1 MNRDAVLKTL
11 LIEDSVD
18 DAELI
23 LANLTEGGIA
33 FESQRV
39 ETAEQLRDALAL
51 SSWDLILSD
60 FNLPRFSAIEALEI
74 LAGTSQRSPMIVVSG
89 AIGEESAAS
98 VIRAGATDLVTKQSL
113 HRLVPVIIR
122 SLREQEAKRRYTLAM
137 AALDESET
145 RFQAI
150 VANLPGMVFQALID
164 ENGGARFTYVSE
176 GSQNVLGM
184 NASAL
189 TNRPE
194 LFFDLIVPDDR
205 PGFLATRIRS
215 ATNLTPCNWEGRIRM
230 PASGPRSK
238 WINLRASVRKLTS
251 GAILSDGIIS
261 NINDSKVAQQAIE
274 NQRQQL
280 RQLAS
285 HVERVKEEERA
296 HIAREIHDDL
306 GGTLTAAKIDLAW
319 IHSRLRPDQRELAE
333 KAAGT
338 QSLLDSAIETTGRI
352 SRSLRPSVLDYGV
365 TAAIEWQVKEFS
377 KRMGISCEFVCSPD
391 EIDLDLEFS
400 TALFR
405 IFQETLT
412 NISKHA
418 AASHVAISIEDDG
431 SSVLLSVVDDGKGM
445 HGDDTKKLGS
455 YGIRG
460 MRERAGFLG
469 GTIEI
474 VSSPGAGTQVRVL
487 LPAKRPDQT
496 GEPLMSPLDPDL
508 GRSIG

>member
-1 MNRDAVLKTL
+1 MNRDTVLKVL

-18 DAELI
+18 DADFI
-23 LANLTEGGIA
+23 LANLIDGGLRI
-33 FESQRV
+33 ESRRV
-39 ETAEQLRDALAL
+39 DTAEQFREALQFAT
-51 SSWDLILSD
+51 WDLILSD
-60 FNLPRFSAIEALEI
+60 FNLPRFSAIEALEM
-74 LAGTSQRSPMIVVSG
+74 LANAGQHAPMIVVSG
-89 AIGEESAAS
+89 AIGEESAAAI
-98 VIRAGATDLVTKQSL
+98 IRAGASDLVTKQSM
-113 HRLVPVIIR
+113 HRLVPVIVR
-122 SLREQEAKRRYTLAM
+122 NLREQEAKRQYDLAI
-137 AALDESET
+137 AALSESEA

-150 VANLPGMVFQALID
+150 TDNLPGVVFQALLHAD
-164 ENGGARFTYVSE
+164 GSADYAYVSE
-176 GSQNVLGM
+176 GCQLVLGV
-184 NASAL
+184 SAETL
-189 TNRPE
+189 ISRPE
-194 LFFDLIVPDDR
+194 TMIAMIVPEDR
-205 PGFLATRIRS
+205 PSFIGSRRRS
-215 ATNLTPCNWEGRIRM
+215 AIQLTPSNWEGRIRF
-230 PASGPRSK
+230 GPDPEASK
-238 WINLRASVRKLTS
+238 WINLRARARKLPS
-251 GAILSDGIIS
+251 GAVISDGIIS

-319 IHSRLRPDQRELAE
+319 IHSRLRPDQPELTE
-333 KAAGT
+333 KAAGM
-338 QSLLDSAIETTGRI
+338 QLLLDSAIETTGRI

-391 EIDLDLEFS
+391 EIELDPEFS

-469 GTIEI
+469 GTIELA
-474 VSSPGAGTQVRVL
+474 SSPGAGTQVRVL
-487 LPAKRPDQT
+487 LPAKRPDGT
-496 GEPLMSPLDPDL
+496 GELLMAPLDPAL
-508 GRSIG
+508 GSSTE